1 MSGYPGRGPVTSD
14 SSLCHFCGF
23 QNACVL
29 DDEIAQPRSSSSG
42 FNSLG

>member
-1 MSGYPGRGPVTSD
+1 MSRCLGCGPVTSD

-23 QNACVL
+23 QNACIL